1 VALRETANA
10 PTDFQKAVAL
20 QSFLR
25 SGEYTTKRPTGSGS
39 ETLEGFLNENDTD
52 EYLTGYC
59 EQFAAAMAVMART
72 LGIPARVAIGFLNP
86 EETGIDGT
94 YAYSAHDLHAWPELY
109 FPGAGWVR
117 FEPTPSFRAPSTPG
131 YTQHEFPAP
140 SETDLPTSAGSEE
153 PENRPS
159 LGADPREENQQ
170 GQAADGSGLP
180 VPWRV
185 LGAAALALVLLV
197 ALALLPRS
205 VRRRRRERRLGL
217 GPEPVWIE
225 LRDTVVD
232 LGLTWPAGRSPRET
246 GSHLVHY
253 FGRPVGTD
261 TASRPRHGADVA
273 PEAEHALQRIVG
285 TIEQQRYA
293 RPGSDQA
300 AILKADAETVIAA
313 LQGGVMTG
321 PRRRAEWLPRSLFVA
336 RRRPVRSDPGG
347 SGEEMTYTG
356 VVDHVG

>member
-1 VALRETANA
+1 
-10 PTDFQKAVAL
+10 VAL
-20 QSFLR
+20 QNFFR
-25 SGEYTTKRPTGSGS
+25 DNGEYTTARPTGSGS
-39 ETLEGFLNENDTD
+39 ETLEGFLNENNED

-72 LGIPARVAIGFLNP
+72 LGIPSRVAIGFLSP
-86 EETGIDGT
+86 TETNVDGT
-94 YAYSAHDLHAWPELY
+94 YVYKAHDLHAWPELY

-117 FEPTPSFRAPSTPG
+117 FEPTPPDRAPTTPG
-131 YTQHEFPAP
+131 YTQHEFPEQDDNELP
-140 SETDLPTSAGSEE
+140 SSAATSDDII
-153 PENRPS
+153 NRPE
-159 LGADPREENQQ
+159 LNDAKEQNPQDQADRV
-170 GQAADGSGLP
+170 GGLP
-180 VPWRV
+180 VPWRI
-185 LGAAALALVLLV
+185 LGAGALVLALLV
-197 ALALLPRS
+197 GLALLPRL
-205 VRRRRRERRLGL
+205 VRRRRRERRLGE

-261 TASRPRHGADVA
+261 PASRPRQGADVA
-273 PEAEHALQRIVG
+273 PEAELALQRIVG

-300 AILKADAETVIAA
+300 AILRADAETVIGA
-313 LQGGVMTG
+313 LDGGVMAG
-321 PRRRAEWLPRSLFVA
+321 ARRRAEWLPRSLFIS
-336 RRRPVRSDPGG
+336 RRRPTRADPGG
-347 SGEEMTYTG
+347 GGEMTYTG